1 MKMGQ
6 QESLFFVFAEK
17 KLLTAV
23 RSNDFFSWCLPPFC
37 SRARSVYTYYLVFL
51 AISATTVFWPHNNS
65 SNGGGVVCKE
75 DYGRDGG
82 KMNSHL

>member
-23 RSNDFFSWCLPPFC
+23 RSNDFFSWYLPPFC
-37 SRARSVYTYYLVFL
+37 YCARSADEYIHT
-51 AISATTVFWPHNNS
+51 I
-65 SNGGGVVCKE
+65 
-75 DYGRDGG
+75 
-82 KMNSHL
+82 